1 LYVETIGTLI
11 DSLNLEKVILCG
23 HSLGGAIAQ
32 SYYLFNQKK
41 VEGLI
46 LIGSG
51 ARLRVRPQIFE
62 SLKNNF
68 QAYLESIKAGAFYR
82 KTDKKIMNAFIKEVE
97 KTTPEVVY
105 TDFSICD
112 QFDVFSDIKSG
123 KIKIPCLIICGQD
136 DKLTPPKYSIFF
148 HDNIKGSDFT
158 TIKDAGHM
166 IMLEKPEEVNQ
177 SIEKFI
183 QNLNADHS

>member
-1 LYVETIGTLI
+1 LYIETIDTLI
-11 DSLNLEKVILCG
+11 KILNLKKVILCG

-32 SYYLFNQKK
+32 LYYLSNQKK

-51 ARLRVRPQIFE
+51 SRLRVSPLIFDT
-62 SLKNNF
+62 LKSDF

-82 KTDKKIMNAFIKEVE
+82 KTDKKIMMDFIKEVE
-97 KTTPEVVY
+97 KTNPEVTY

-112 QFDVFSDIKSG
+112 KFDVLSEIKSG
-123 KIKIPCLIICGQD
+123 KIKIPCLIICGND

-148 HDNIKGSDFT
+148 HENIKGSDLT

-166 IMLEKPEEVNQ
+166 VMLEKPDEVN
-177 SIEKFI
+177 SAIKKFI
-183 QNLNADHS
+183 EIF

>member
-1 LYVETIGTLI
+1 MYIETIDTLI
-11 DSLNLEKVILCG
+11 KILNLKKVILCG

-32 SYYLFNQKK
+32 LYYLFNQRN

-51 ARLRVRPQIFE
+51 ARLRVNPLIFN

-82 KTDKKIMNAFIKEVE
+82 KTDKKIMIDFIKEVE
-97 KTTPEVVY
+97 KTTPEVTY

-112 QFDVFSDIKSG
+112 QFDVLSDIKAG
-123 KIKIPCLIICGQD
+123 KIKVPCLIICGQD
-136 DKLTPPKYSIFF
+136 DKLTPPKYSVFF
-148 HDNIKGSDFT
+148 QENIKGSDL
-158 TIKDAGHM
+158 TIINNAGHM
-166 IMLEKPEEVNQ
+166 VMIEKPEEVNQ
-177 SIEKFI
+177 SIKKFLKI
-183 QNLNADHS
+183 F